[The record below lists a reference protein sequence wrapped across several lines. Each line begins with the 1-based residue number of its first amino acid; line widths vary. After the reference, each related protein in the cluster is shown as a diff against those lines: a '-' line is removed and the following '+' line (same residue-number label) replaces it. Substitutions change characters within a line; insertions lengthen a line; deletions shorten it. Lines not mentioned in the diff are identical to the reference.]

1 MGKVTRGGAYH
12 GDQRSPSQLLE
23 GLEDLG
29 VDWDT
34 LWRKRIQYQL
44 LENLH
49 MEDQLSGGM

>member
-12 GDQRSPSQLLE
+12 RDQRSPSQLLE